1 MQSGASALQSLRGG
15 LADFAVWW
23 RDELLGLVPERVRR
37 LFVRGRPETVLVQV
51 DDGFVVVKDATSG
64 RPAKA
69 RESGVLSRPE
79 AITQLV
85 RAARSNAEAVV
96 GVRLPADVCFG
107 RNVELPVAARNDLRR
122 ILDFDLERAT
132 PFKHRDVYTAHVV
145 EGEATTKGKL
155 RVRQLVTKREAVD
168 PLVADVR
175 AAGLEVGF
183 VDCWG
188 DRPSLGMP
196 INFLEPRGGVQG
208 GAGGFFRP
216 TRVLVALALS
226 LVLSALV
233 LTLWG
238 YESALAELQGKTAQA
253 RTQAAA
259 VRGVLER
266 SDAAVTDLVRLQDIK
281 LKRTLAIEVLEE
293 VSRVLPDTVWL
304 NELRLEGDVLDIS
317 GLAPSGAAL
326 PTMFGRSAILTDAA
340 LTAPV
345 TFDQRE
351 DKERFS
357 VRVRVKSQAA
367 LRRASVAEKE

>member
-15 LADFAVWW
+15 LAGLLVWW

-37 LFVRGRPETVLVQV
+37 LFVRSRPETVLAQV
-51 DDGFVVVKDATSG
+51 DDGFVVVKDASEG
-64 RPAKA
+64 RSARA
-69 RESGVLSRPE
+69 RESAVLPRPE
-79 AITQLV
+79 ALTQLV
-85 RAARSNAEAVV
+85 RAARSNTEAVV
-96 GVRLPADVCFG
+96 GVRLPVDVCFA

-168 PLVADVR
+168 PLVAEVR
-175 AAGLEVGF
+175 AAGLDVGF
-183 VDCWG
+183 VDCWR
-188 DRPSLGMP
+188 DRPSMGMP
-196 INFLEPRGGVQG
+196 INFLEPRGGTEG
-208 GAGGFFRP
+208 GVGGLFRP
-216 TRVLVALALS
+216 TKILLALALS

-266 SDAAVTDLVRLQDIK
+266 SDAAVTDLARLQDIK
-281 LKRTLAIEVLEE
+281 LKRIPAIEVLEE

-304 NELRLEGDVLDIS
+304 NELRLEGDMLDIS

-326 PTMFGRSAILTDAA
+326 PTMFGRSAVLTDAA

-357 VRVRVKSQAA
+357 VRVRVKAQAA

>member
-1 MQSGASALQSLRGG
+1 
-15 LADFAVWW
+15 
-23 RDELLGLVPERVRR
+23 
-37 LFVRGRPETVLVQV
+37 
-51 DDGFVVVKDATSG
+51 
-64 RPAKA
+64 
-69 RESGVLSRPE
+69 
-79 AITQLV
+79 
-85 RAARSNAEAVV
+85 
-96 GVRLPADVCFG
+96 
-107 RNVELPVAARNDLRR
+107 
-122 ILDFDLERAT
+122 
-132 PFKHRDVYTAHVV
+132 
-145 EGEATTKGKL
+145 
-155 RVRQLVTKREAVD
+155 VD
-168 PLVADVR
+168 PLVAEVR

-188 DRPSLGMP
+188 DQPSMGMP
-196 INFLEPRGGVQG
+196 INFLEPRGGAEG
-208 GAGGFFRP
+208 GAGGYFRP
-216 TRVLVALALS
+216 TRVLLALALL

-238 YESALAELQGKTAQA
+238 YESALAELQGKTALA

-266 SDAAVTDLVRLQDIK
+266 SDAAVADLARLQDMK
-281 LKRTLAIEVLEE
+281 QKRTLAIEVLEE
-293 VSRVLPDTVWL
+293 VSRVLPDSVWL

-326 PTMFGRSAILTDAA
+326 PTMLGRSAILTDAA

-357 VRVRVKSQAA
+357 VRVRVKHQAA